1 MTLNCLLT
9 GLDTRIGQVVRSC
22 QPRDILTAVSH
33 IKRELQLLYLEKQKF
48 TRQQSNQNSN
58 PVRKPIQKT
67 CNYCHK
73 TGHLANECHLRQRTV
88 GNPSRPS
95 PSPQQW
101 SNNFQ
106 RPPQP
111 SQPVQTNQTGSSN
124 QFPQRQSVIRPNYS
138 VPQRNTVLQQN
149 PNFNYYQRNPKPT
162 SNYPP
167 RVNHVN
173 PHYDD
178 NIFEQADGF
187 YEIDNYELTAD
198 DNDAS
203 ETDDYPM
210 DSYYEPQPQEYRD
223 DTPQEVN
230 FQNDPLLDRP
240 PLELFEDMSEMV
252 MDEVYPRA
260 HSPQDELPLALIED
274 MSEMAMLD
282 DEPSPQVFD
291 LTETESDCV
300 GPGARYS
307 GHREYYRLYESTVEL
322 TKVSKLLI
330 AVAGKV

>member
-1 MTLNCLLT
+1 MTPKY
-9 GLDTRIGQVVRSC
+9 I
-22 QPRDILTAVSH
+22 I
-33 IKRELQLLYLEKQKF
+33 
-48 TRQQSNQNSN
+48 
-58 PVRKPIQKT
+58 
-67 CNYCHK
+67 
-73 TGHLANECHLRQRTV
+73 ECRHRHEM
-88 GNPSRPS
+88 
-95 PSPQQW
+95 
-101 SNNFQ
+101 
-106 RPPQP
+106 
-111 SQPVQTNQTGSSN
+111 
-124 QFPQRQSVIRPNYS
+124 
-138 VPQRNTVLQQN
+138 
-149 PNFNYYQRNPKPT
+149 T
-162 SNYPP
+162 SG

-187 YEIDNYELTAD
+187 YEIDNFELTAD

-203 ETDDYPM
+203 ETDDYPT

-252 MDEVYPRA
+252 MDE
-260 HSPQDELPLALIED
+260 
-274 MSEMAMLD
+274 
-282 DEPSPQVFD
+282 VFD

>member
-1 MTLNCLLT
+1 MLKKHLCHHIRNCEIQSKGKSNNRMVIAKSNAILNDVFEKKL
-9 GLDTRIGQVVRSC
+9 S
-22 QPRDILTAVSH
+22 S
-33 IKRELQLLYLEKQKF
+33 LE
-48 TRQQSNQNSN
+48 
-58 PVRKPIQKT
+58 P
-67 CNYCHK
+67 
-73 TGHLANECHLRQRTV
+73 NECHLRQRTV

-187 YEIDNYELTAD
+187 YEIDNFELTAD

-274 MSEMAMLD
+274 MSEMTMLD
-282 DEPSPQVFD
+282 DEPSPQ
-291 LTETESDCV
+291 
-300 GPGARYS
+300 
-307 GHREYYRLYESTVEL
+307 
-322 TKVSKLLI
+322 KLKFH
-330 AVAGKV
+330 GGCS